1 MVRSVSDGVGPGG
14 TGELD
19 DPERTTELAGR
30 FDAMYATSGR
40 DAAGVPWSQ
49 LTPQHDIQTWLDDN
63 LPRPGAC
70 ALVVA
75 AGLGDDA
82 VAAAGRGWDVTAF
95 DASPTAID
103 WARERFPD
111 SDVAW
116 RVEDLFDAPDE
127 WVGAFDL
134 VVENLTIQSLPPS
147 MRDEV
152 CATIA
157 SWVKP
162 GGRVLVV
169 TFLRPPGT
177 PQGEGP
183 PWPPAPD
190 ELDGLMAAG
199 LDELSATDCTTPEI
213 RTLGLRAAF
222 VVYARS
228 DEPTVVVTHASS
240 SFEADMLV
248 SLLESGGINA
258 SAQHRPLEDRTQTLF
273 SKRGTPVWVRAED
286 LVAARALLDA
296 APEPES
302 E

>member
-1 MVRSVSDGVGPGG
+1 MSDGVGPGG

-19 DPERTTELAGR
+19 DPQRTTELAGR
-30 FDAMYATSGR
+30 FDAMYRTSGR

-49 LTPQHDIQTWLDDN
+49 LRPQHDIRTWLDDN
-63 LPRPGAC
+63 PPAPGAR

-82 VAAAGRGWDVTAF
+82 VAAEQRGWDVTAF
-95 DASPTAID
+95 DASPTAVD

-111 SDVAW
+111 AGVSWSVD
-116 RVEDLFDAPDE
+116 DLFDAPGE

-134 VVENLTIQSLPPS
+134 VIENLTIQSLPPS

-162 GGRVLVV
+162 GGKLLVV

-183 PWPPAPD
+183 PWPPAPE
-190 ELDGLMAAG
+190 ELDGLKKAG
-199 LDELSATDCTTPEI
+199 LEEQGATDCTTPEI
-213 RTLGLRAAF
+213 RELGLRAAF
-222 VVYARS
+222 VVYTRS
-228 DEPTVVVTHASS
+228 DEPTVVVTHAESP
-240 SFEADMLV
+240 FEADMLV
-248 SLLESGGINA
+248 SLLESGGIIA
-258 SAQHRPLEDRTQTLF
+258 TAQHRPLEDRTQTLF

-286 LVAARALLDA
+286 LVAAQALLDA
-296 APEPES
+296 APEPDS